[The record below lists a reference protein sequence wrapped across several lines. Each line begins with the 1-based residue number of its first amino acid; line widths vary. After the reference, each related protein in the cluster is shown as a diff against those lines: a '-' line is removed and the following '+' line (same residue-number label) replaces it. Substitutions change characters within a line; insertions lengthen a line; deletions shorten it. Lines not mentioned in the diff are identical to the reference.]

1 MSAAPKKGVKALP
14 LNGMKKQQIKDLT
27 AQVAISTAS
36 MAKYNAPIPGQ
47 FICIFIFIFIC
58 ICISYWQCD

>member
-47 FICIFIFIFIC
+47 FIFILILILIFIFIC
-58 ICISYWQCD
+58 VWEM